1 MSVMSITSAML
12 YDDDEYY
19 RHHHEACHGGKSVG
33 FDSHSTVMIDG
44 RF

>member
-33 FDSHSTVMIDG
+33 FDSHGIVMIDG